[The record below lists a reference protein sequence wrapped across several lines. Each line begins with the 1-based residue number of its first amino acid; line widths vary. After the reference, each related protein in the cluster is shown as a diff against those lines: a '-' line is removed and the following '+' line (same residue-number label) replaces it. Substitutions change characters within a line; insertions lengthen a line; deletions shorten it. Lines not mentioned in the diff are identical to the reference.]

1 MLGKVKWTTV
11 IFVLCN
17 ISAICTELTK
27 TYDIMIGLRQL
38 LCMCKAE
45 KTQLNVRVAIWGF
58 LRSTNCC
65 RQSSKDRNLKCALFE
80 RQLNMLY
87 NQYKQ
92 ALKYYAGNL

>member
-17 ISAICTELTK
+17 ISAMCTEMTK

-45 KTQLNVRVAIWGF
+45 KTQLNDRVAIGGF
-58 LRSTNCC
+58 CVQQTVADKV
-65 RQSSKDRNLKCALFE
+65 QKI
-80 RQLNMLY
+80 
-87 NQYKQ
+87 
-92 ALKYYAGNL
+92 GT